1 MIAPKIL
8 YVEDDYIISI
18 SNGATLRAF
27 GYDVTEAFSATEA
40 VAILLRRDDLFAL
53 VTDIDLGPGEDGFQ
67 VARRGR
73 VAHPDLAVVFVSAM
87 SGTRYPSEGVPDSEF
102 IAKPFETVLIS
113 AALRR
118 ALDARAPARKP
129 VRTLTTAIAAL
140 H

>member
-8 YVEDDYIISI
+8 FVEDDYIISLT
-18 SNGATLRAF
+18 NCTALRDF

-40 VAILLRRDDLFAL
+40 VALLLCRDDFFAL

-87 SGTRYPSEGVPDSEF
+87 SGRRYPSEGVPSSEF
-102 IAKPFETVLIS
+102 IAKPCETSLIS
-113 AALRR
+113 AALHR
-118 ALDARAPARKP
+118 ALDSRAPARKP
-129 VRTLTTAIAAL
+129 PLTTAIAA
-140 H
+140 